1 MKKYIPLKER
11 TLENDIKYKAPLS
24 YRYLR
29 IIAWFFMGLAQLV
42 IVFKIGSRLD
52 AGLAKGFEPWITAF
66 SYFSDL
72 PLPLFLLANL
82 ALILQRK
89 NEFKKQFI
97 KFGSL
102 AALFY
107 ILANVIVLHYMFET
121 VHRLAPSIGFIA
133 FSQGI
138 SSLLCALGRVGY
150 SLNIFIDLLLFVL
163 TIFFLHYKPKKVFT
177 GKKLYIFRSFV
188 ILPFLYEIGSL
199 VIKALLAD
207 GKIKII
213 TPFFFLLTSKPVYL
227 FLAFFVLLLL
237 MKLREFKHLK
247 KHESEKLLSEHY
259 KTNAHS
265 LRVSI
270 TISVIL
276 FICFFLDL
284 ITVLVIATFY
294 AAIHPEFA
302 QLGLYEIGIQY
313 AQAIGFGWGST
324 ILLIP
329 IILLFSYTKK
339 HKDPNVD
346 LLVPLAGVGFIAII
360 YVEGLYQVTS
370 YSLIETIHKLKD
382 LLVKI
387 IDGSGEEGSSE
398 TPPPEAA
405 VRLITSVKNLFIR

>member
-1 MKKYIPLKER
+1 MRNYIRLKDR

-29 IIAWFFMGLAQLV
+29 ILAWFFLGLAQLV
-42 IVFKIGSRLD
+42 VVFRIGSRFD
-52 AGLAKGFEPWITAF
+52 AGLAKAFEPWIIALG
-66 SYFSDL
+66 YFSDL
-72 PLPLFLLANL
+72 PLPLFFLANL

-89 NEFKKQFI
+89 HEFKKQFI

-107 ILANVIVLHYMFET
+107 ILANIIVVHYMFES
-121 VHRLAPSIGFIA
+121 VHRLIPEVNFIE

-138 SSLLCALGRVGY
+138 SSILCALGRVGY
-150 SLNIFIDLLLFVL
+150 SLNIFIDLFLFVL

-227 FLAFFVLLLL
+227 FLAFFILLLL
-237 MKLREFKHLK
+237 MKLREYKHLK
-247 KHESEKLLSEHY
+247 KHESEQLLSEHY

-276 FICFFLDL
+276 LICFVLDL
-284 ITVLVIATFY
+284 ITVLAITVFY
-294 AAIHPEFA
+294 AMSHPEIA
-302 QLGLYEIGIQY
+302 ELGLYEYGLQY
-313 AQAIGFGWGST
+313 AQVIGFGWGAT

-339 HKDPNVD
+339 HKNQNID
-346 LLVPLAGVGFIAII
+346 LIIPLAGVGFIALI

-370 YSLIETIHKLKD
+370 YSLFELINKLKD
-382 LLVKI
+382 LLTKI

-405 VRLITSVKNLFIR
+405 VRLITSVKNVFIR

>member
-1 MKKYIPLKER
+1 MGNYVRLKDR

-29 IIAWFFMGLAQLV
+29 IIAWLFLGIAQLV
-42 IVFKIGSRLD
+42 IVFKIGSRID
-52 AGLAKGFEPWITAF
+52 AGLAKAFEPWIIALG
-66 SYFSDL
+66 YFSDL
-72 PLPLFLLANL
+72 PLPLFFLANL
-82 ALILQRK
+82 ALILQK
-89 NEFKKQFI
+89 KHEFKKQFI

-107 ILANVIVLHYMFET
+107 ILANVIVLHYMFES
-121 VHRLAPSIGFIA
+121 VHRLIPDLGFIE
-133 FSQGI
+133 FSEGI

-150 SLNIFIDLLLFVL
+150 SLNIFIDLFLFVL

-207 GKIKII
+207 GKIRII
-213 TPFFFLLTSKPVYL
+213 TPVFFLLTSKPVYL
-227 FLAFFVLLLL
+227 FLAFFALLLI
-237 MKLREFKHLK
+237 MKLREYRHYK
-247 KHESEKLLSEHY
+247 KHESEALLAEHY

-270 TISVIL
+270 TISVII
-276 FICFFLDL
+276 FICFVLDM
-284 ITVLVIATFY
+284 ITVVLVAIFY
-294 AAIHPEFA
+294 AISHPAVA
-302 QLGLYEIGIQY
+302 QLDLYEIGIQY
-313 AQAIGFGWGST
+313 AQVIGFGWGAPV
-324 ILLIP
+324 LLIP

-339 HKDPNVD
+339 HKNPNID
-346 LLVPLAGVGFIAII
+346 LLVPLAGVGFIAFI

-370 YSLIETIHKLKD
+370 YSLFELIRKLKD
-382 LLVKI
+382 LLAKI
-387 IDGSGEEGSSE
+387 IDGSGEEGSGE

-405 VRLITSVKNLFIR
+405 VRLISTVKNFFIR